1 VTQLVVAERDG
12 SVARLTLNR
21 PDQRNAVSVAMI
33 EELTAALDDLAA
45 SADVRVVII
54 AGAGPDF
61 CAGADFAEL
70 AGSRSGQS
78 GIDYA
83 RSFERALTAIAAHPS
98 PVIAQVHGAA
108 LGAGCQIAVACD
120 LAVVAEDARL
130 GIPSARLGIL
140 INLENIQRLV
150 VAVGPKRAAEILFT
164 GRAMSGVEAADWGL
178 ANATVPAADLAGRTR
193 DLAASITES
202 APLSVRGS
210 KRGIALVL
218 SQLSIARS
226 TNSDQ
231 VAGFDAMAAA
241 ALASEDLQEGIR
253 AFRDRRKPGFEGR

>member
-1 VTQLVVAERDG
+1 MTQLVLAERDG
-12 SVARLTLNR
+12 FVARLTLNR

-33 EELTAALDDLAA
+33 EEFTAALDDLAA
-45 SADVRVVII
+45 SADVRVVIL

-61 CAGADFAEL
+61 CAGADFSEL
-70 AGSRSGQS
+70 AGSRSGQT

-83 RSFERALTAIAAHPS
+83 RSFEGALTAIAAHPT

-140 INLENIQRLV
+140 INIENIQRLV
-150 VAVGPKRAAEILFT
+150 VAVGPKRAAEVLFT
-164 GRAMSGVEAADWGL
+164 GRAISGLEAADWGL
-178 ANATVPAADLAGRTR
+178 ANATAPAADLAERTR
-193 DLAASITES
+193 ELAASVAEA

-210 KRGIALVL
+210 KRGVALVL
-218 SQLSIARS
+218 DKLSIDRS
-226 TNSDQ
+226 TDAHQ
-231 VAGFDAMAAA
+231 VADFDAMAAA
-241 ALASEDLQEGIR
+241 ALASDDLQEGIQ